1 MSTNEEQ
8 IRALIE
14 HWAEAVHGG
23 DLSGVLADH
32 AKDVVMFDVPPPY
45 EGVRGLDAY
54 RDTWPPFFEWQ
65 RGGASFEIESLEVTA
80 GEDVA
85 FAYALLRC
93 GTEQD
98 LAANPANR
106 LRLTFGL
113 RREDGRWVIA
123 HEHHSFPLDGPS
135 DSPARDDLDAERE
148 VRELHERWFADT
160 AARDLDGMMAA
171 IADDVVSYE
180 HEEPLRYLGIDAVR
194 ELCKRNLD
202 AAPPDTAVT
211 WTVPDLKILVRD
223 DLAVAWGLNHV
234 RIEPPNAPAID
245 TWSRGTRVFQR
256 RNGHWLLTHQH
267 LSLPLPKAVD
277 HEVSDV

>member
-8 IRALIE
+8 IRALIGR
-14 HWAEAVHGG
+14 WAEAVHGG
-23 DLSGVLADH
+23 DLNGVLADH
-32 AKDVVMFDVPPPY
+32 AEDVVMFDVPPPY

-54 RDTWPPFFEWQ
+54 RETWPPFFEWQ

-80 GEDVA
+80 GDDVA
-85 FAYALLRC
+85 FAYALARC
-93 GTEQD
+93 GTDQD
-98 LAANPANR
+98 LAAEPDNR

-113 RREDGRWVIA
+113 RREDGRWVIV
-123 HEHHSFPLDGPS
+123 HEHHSFPLND
-135 DSPARDDLDAERE
+135 PADNPVSDDLDAERE

-160 AARDLDGMMAA
+160 AAKDLDGMMAA

-180 HEEPLRYLGIDAVR
+180 HEEPLRYVGVDAVR

-202 AAPPDTAVT
+202 AAAGETAVT

-234 RIEPPNAPAID
+234 RIEPPDAPPID
-245 TWSRGTRVFQR
+245 TWSRGTRIFER
-256 RNGHWLLTHQH
+256 RNNTWLLTHQH
-267 LSLPLPKAVD
+267 LSVPTP
-277 HEVSDV
+277 SR